1 MKRMG
6 LYDKLVDDIRNRAR
20 QNPKTIVFADAN
32 NLKVLKA
39 VQIVV
44 NEGIATPILLG
55 NEQRNTQLAAGEY
68 ILN

>member
-32 NLKVLKA
+32 NLKVLKGSSESD
-39 VQIVV
+39 Q
-44 NEGIATPILLG
+44 
-55 NEQRNTQLAAGEY
+55 
-68 ILN
+68 